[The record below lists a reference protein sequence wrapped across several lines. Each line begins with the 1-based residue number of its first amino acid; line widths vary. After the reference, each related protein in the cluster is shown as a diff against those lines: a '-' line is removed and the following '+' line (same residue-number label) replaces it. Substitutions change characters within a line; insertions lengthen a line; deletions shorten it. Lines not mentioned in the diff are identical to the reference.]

1 MESRAA
7 ARGSCRGS
15 LSRARPLHLV
25 SGLKLL
31 AVGDGGGEDRPAPGG
46 HTEPGSGLQRHG
58 LSDTG
63 DLREELALAAL
74 EGPSLRARSSCR
86 GPGRSLRATL
96 TAGGGSAASA
106 LPSLGLPVSSR
117 LSRAQPEP
125 PDSK

>member
-1 MESRAA
+1 M
-7 ARGSCRGS
+7 
-15 LSRARPLHLV
+15 
-25 SGLKLL
+25 
-31 AVGDGGGEDRPAPGG
+31 
-46 HTEPGSGLQRHG
+46 EPGSGLQRHG

-74 EGPSLRARSSCR
+74 EGPPARDSEQLQGAWQEPEGYIDS
-86 GPGRSLRATL
+86 
-96 TAGGGSAASA
+96 GGGSAASA